1 MKDFWKK
8 YKFWINIVSY
18 ALLLAALSFFIIKPL
33 LSGIREKSDAIEK
46 VKIDN
51 QISQERIAKLPE
63 MGEMRAVFNQE
74 KKNLNVVLEQNNSVD
89 FIKRLELLAQETGNI
104 ISLKIDDV
112 STAAKDGASSKAKKP
127 KKDDESIVSG
137 LPSDKYLFIEITLE
151 GKYENF
157 IQFLYKLEN
166 FDYYVNVLSLS
177 LVKEEVDQS
186 ADGSGANLK
195 KAENIQPENILV
207 STLSIAVYIK

>member
-1 MKDFWKK
+1 MKDFWEK

-63 MGEMRAVFNQE
+63 MGEMRAVFDQE

-89 FIKRLELLAQETGNI
+89 FIKRLELLAQETGNR

-137 LPSDKYLFIEITLE
+137 LPSDKYLSMEITLE

-186 ADGSGANLK
+186 AAGSGVNLK
-195 KAENIQPENILV
+195 KAENIQLENVLV

>member
-186 ADGSGANLK
+186 AAGSGVNLK
-195 KAENIQPENILV
+195 KAENIQLENVLV

>member
-1 MKDFWKK
+1 MKDFWEK

-18 ALLLAALSFFIIKPL
+18 ALLLAALCFFIIKPL

-63 MGEMRAVFNQE
+63 MGEMRAVFDQE